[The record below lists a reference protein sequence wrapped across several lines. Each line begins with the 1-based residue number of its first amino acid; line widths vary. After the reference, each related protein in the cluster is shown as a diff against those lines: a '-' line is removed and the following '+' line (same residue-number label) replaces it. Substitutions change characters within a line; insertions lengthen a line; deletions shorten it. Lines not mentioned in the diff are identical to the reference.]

1 MGKRN
6 RILAL
11 LAAFFTVT
19 VFSLRLELYQGID
32 ENKLLTIFNKLY
44 NSFSS
49 NALLE
54 VVAIIGLF
62 FFYDKWLKKERG
74 FDIFTAIISFALSF
88 SFILAT
94 FYSKYNA
101 SDYMWGNIFQVG
113 MTVVTLLGFS
123 LFIYALLRMILLRE
137 SKETP
142 KQKDSFLEK
151 HFFIVSA
158 VAIFT
163 FWMIWV
169 IGNYPGSINPDSILQ
184 LKYFRGE
191 EPWSNWHPPLSSI
204 LMGVC
209 FSVGNK
215 IKDANFGFFLYC
227 LFQTI
232 TGSFIFAFAL
242 KKLKDFGVSVRALI
256 LALLYICLVPIFG
269 CYAQWFEKDFLYTQV
284 VVLFLT
290 FLLCIYTKKTCEKK
304 DLCRLILSAL
314 FCIFLRNNG
323 IYAIIPSLIALLI
336 WIKKEEKKHVAIA
349 LLTALA
355 SFVLIVKVMFPII
368 GVSATSVSESLGVM
382 FQQTARYAVEYPGE
396 IDDYEKEV
404 LDKNFQGM
412 EHLYNYDPRINDPVK
427 IYYNHSDFK
436 GYLKVWFHQFFKH
449 PGVYFESFFNGTYG
463 YLAPVEN
470 DIGAWVQREYFD
482 YQIELGAF
490 HPTDNMVNKTLVWA
504 WNLSQKLPILRFLTM
519 PGLYTWITIVCAW
532 YVLKRKQA
540 SKLIL
545 MIPAFINIL
554 VCMASPLALAM
565 RYALPTLACSVILLL
580 YVFGTNEQKEAFIN

>member
-1 MGKRN
+1 MGKRKQ
-6 RILAL
+6 ILSII
-11 LAAFFTVT
+11 AAFFTAT

-44 NSFSS
+44 NSFTS

-54 VVAIIGLF
+54 IVAVIGLF
-62 FFYDKWLKKERG
+62 FFYDKWLKEEKG
-74 FDIFTAIISFALSF
+74 FDLFTAIVAAIMSF

-101 SDYMWGNIFQVG
+101 SDYMWGNIFQIG

-123 LFIYALLRMILLRE
+123 LFLYALLRMILLRE
-137 SKETP
+137 SKALPGE
-142 KQKDSFLEK
+142 KESFFK
-151 HFFIVSA
+151 NHIFIVSA
-158 VAIFT
+158 VVIFV

-184 LKYFRGE
+184 LQYFRGE

-204 LMGVC
+204 LMGTC
-209 FSVGNK
+209 FTLGNK

-227 LFQTI
+227 LLQTI
-232 TGSFIFAFAL
+232 TGSLIFAYAL
-242 KKLKDFGVSVRALI
+242 KKLKDFGVSLKALVLTLI
-256 LALLYICLVPIFG
+256 YFSIVPIFG

-290 FLLCIYTKKTCEKK
+290 FMLSIYTKKTCERK
-304 DLCRLILSAL
+304 DLIGLTASAL
-314 FCIFLRNNG
+314 LCVFLRNNG
-323 IYAIIPSLIALLI
+323 IYAVIPSLIALLI
-336 WIKKEEKKHVAIA
+336 WIKKDEKKRVSVALI
-349 LLTALA
+349 TTFA
-355 SFVLIVKVMFPII
+355 SFILIVKILFPLI

-396 IDDYEKEV
+396 IDDYEKQV
-404 LDKNFQGM
+404 LDANFQGM

-436 GYLKVWFHQFFKH
+436 GYLKVWLHQFFKH

-482 YQIELGAF
+482 YQIELGAY
-490 HPTDNMVNKTLVWA
+490 HPTDNMVNKSLVWA

-545 MIPAFINIL
+545 MIPTFINIL

-565 RYALPTLACSVILLL
+565 RYALPTLAGSVILLL
-580 YVFGTNEQKEAFIN
+580 FVFGINEEKEAFIN